1 VVLLTLQQLQY
12 LIAIAESNSINQ
24 AAQSLFVSQSSISK
38 AVKQLEEELGFAL
51 LDRSYRGISFTPRG
65 LDFLRDSYT
74 LMEQFNFL
82 KKHYL
87 TQPDNTFTFSV
98 SSHRYIFVI
107 EAISRMVNLL
117 GPCNYSINL
126 REHRTSEIINDVVAR
141 KSTVG
146 FIYYYHINEEFIKRE
161 LLRFNLEFHPFCEAI
176 PHVYMSKNHPLA
188 RESSVSQSMLDQ
200 FPYVCYDLDTDSTNF
215 AEEIFSPSHPKQVIY
230 VTDRSSMLNI
240 IHHTNSY
247 TLGSGLLLNSYI
259 DEDIIVRPLDLS
271 AMSVMQIG
279 WIKLQG
285 QELDAESSQF
295 IQFCKEALEKCSN
308 IL

>member
-1 VVLLTLQQLQY
+1 MIHLTLQQLQY
-12 LIAIAESNSINQ
+12 LIAIAENNSINQ

-51 LDRSYRGISFTPRG
+51 LDRSYRGISFTSRG

-82 KKHYL
+82 KTHYL
-87 TQPDNTFTFSV
+87 TQPDTSFTFSV
-98 SSHRYIFVI
+98 SSQRYIFVI

-126 REHRTSEIINDVVAR
+126 REHRTSEIINDVVTH
-141 KSTVG
+141 KSAIG

-176 PHVYMSKNHPLA
+176 PHVYISKTHPLA
-188 RESSVSQSMLDQ
+188 QEGFVSQSMLDQ
-200 FPYVCYDLDTDSTNF
+200 YPYVCYDLDTDSANF
-215 AEEIFSPSHPKQVIY
+215 AEEIFSPNHPKQVIY
-230 VTDRSSMLNI
+230 VTDRSSMFNI
-240 IHHTNSY
+240 IRHTESY
-247 TLGSGLLLNSYI
+247 TLGSGLLLDGYV
-259 DEDIIVRPLDLS
+259 DDDITVRPLDLS
-271 AMSVMQIG
+271 AMSTMQIG

-295 IQFCKEALEKCSN
+295 IQFCKEAFAKCTTN
-308 IL
+308 